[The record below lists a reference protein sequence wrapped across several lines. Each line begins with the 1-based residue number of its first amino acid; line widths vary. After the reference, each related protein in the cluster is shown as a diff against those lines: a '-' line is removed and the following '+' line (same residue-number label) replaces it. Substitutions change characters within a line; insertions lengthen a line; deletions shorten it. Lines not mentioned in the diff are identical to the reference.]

1 MENNTGEINRTIE
14 LQGHSLKIVPNG
26 LDIEEVSALIK
37 ELVSERELLLKRQD
51 NLTLLTR
58 LYDKTVIEAG
68 ELAKQIEKETREQTQ
83 KEDTTILTQAH
94 ERAKVMVEQ
103 QQTEAKLLIQ
113 QRLKII
119 KSNVKK
125 QLETLHK
132 QEIEKLQSRIKDA
145 ARQVSDDIIAQEESL
160 IKQNNLVEVEFAE
173 NMFETAPAGESA
185 KTAEKAPTQTP
196 VKTIDPASTVVKV
209 STPVTNTVKENT
221 PAQTVV
227 RSTAPAP
234 AAARV
239 NPTVVTITGKTDQD
253 ATEFEISLP
262 HDQEE
267 IDNVNKLLA
276 AMPEIKNTEL
286 LTLNSKSLFKVTL
299 NKPVDLLPR
308 LRALP
313 GVFSAE
319 TSGNNGQKK
328 ILVTFSAK
336 SR

>member
-1 MENNTGEINRTIE
+1 MESKTVEINRTIE
-14 LQGHSLKIVPNG
+14 LQGHSIQIVSNG
-26 LDIEEVSALIK
+26 LDIEEVSALVK
-37 ELVSERELLLKRQD
+37 ELVNERDLLLKRQD

-83 KEDTTILTQAH
+83 KEATTILTQAH

-103 QQTEAKLLIQ
+103 QQNEAKLLIQ
-113 QRLKII
+113 QRLKAI

-145 ARQVSDDIIAQEESL
+145 AQRVSDDIIAQEESL
-160 IKQNNLVEVEFAE
+160 IKQNNLVEVDLDE
-173 NMFETAPAGESA
+173 NMFETVSTGETP
-185 KTAEKAPTQTP
+185 KTAEKAPAQNV
-196 VKTIDPASTVVKV
+196 VKTTDPASTVVKA
-209 STPVTNTVKENT
+209 STPVTTAAKENT
-221 PAQTVV
+221 SAQTAVKA
-227 RSTAPAP
+227 TAPTP

-262 HDQEE
+262 RDQEE

-276 AMPEIKNTEL
+276 AIPEIKNTEL
-286 LTLNSKSLFKVTL
+286 LTQNSKSLFKVTL

-308 LRALP
+308 LQALP
-313 GVFSAE
+313 GVYSAE
-319 TSGNNGQKK
+319 ASGNNGQKK
-328 ILVTFSAK
+328 ILISFAVK